1 MSHIQNI
8 LQATTKAFLLS
19 AGLTIT
25 LISCGGGGGG
35 GSTPATIQYT
45 GEESPA
51 DVDDSN
57 TQTFTAAII
66 DGGQDS
72 QENSGNFTLFG
83 ISSSNS
89 TSKNKQHSML
99 ANLVQQ
105 VKTNIENKD
114 IGNSNLLSGITEI
127 IEGNCLGNEGSF
139 TSTFD
144 QTANEIN
151 ASITYNNYCEE
162 FFGVTTTTNG
172 SLTASVVFSDSS
184 LATITSFSMNT
195 PRLSI
200 TVVDSNIPETYT
212 NEFSGTASVTF
223 TANGDI
229 DSMMISM
236 NFVEDGK
243 TYKLENL
250 SYATSGVDI
259 SISGTIFHPDHG
271 YVSFATTEP
280 FILYNDELCDGTL
293 AVTGVNSNF
302 TITADATCSSFTYTG
317 TNNLGGGFANSF
329 TELVN

>member
-105 VKTNIENKD
+105 VKN
-114 IGNSNLLSGITEI
+114 
-127 IEGNCLGNEGSF
+127 
-139 TSTFD
+139 
-144 QTANEIN
+144 
-151 ASITYNNYCEE
+151 
-162 FFGVTTTTNG
+162 
-172 SLTASVVFSDSS
+172 
-184 LATITSFSMNT
+184 
-195 PRLSI
+195 
-200 TVVDSNIPETYT
+200 
-212 NEFSGTASVTF
+212 
-223 TANGDI
+223 
-229 DSMMISM
+229 
-236 NFVEDGK
+236 
-243 TYKLENL
+243 
-250 SYATSGVDI
+250 
-259 SISGTIFHPDHG
+259 
-271 YVSFATTEP
+271 
-280 FILYNDELCDGTL
+280 
-293 AVTGVNSNF
+293 
-302 TITADATCSSFTYTG
+302 
-317 TNNLGGGFANSF
+317 
-329 TELVN
+329 